1 MTRYAC
7 ARVSFKTQNLAR
19 QIDRFLALGIPKS
32 NIFSDKLSGKDFD
45 RKNHERLLRKLKMR
59 CTRHCKHRAPRKELR
74 HDLKRVDAH
83 HKDRRCGRRGAGYAP
98 LGYPHADGRPDRQVR
113 RRPCVADPLLCR
125 TKGAQKHKE
134 RQREGI
140 ASAKK
145 RGEQSGRP
153 SVLQPDAFSDI
164 VRRYR
169 EKTISFDEALS
180 LANYLLYFIFFV
192 QILPPSGRARPHT
205 RPRSVSLL
213 QHSLFFRLS
222 IDLAIWQKLG
232 DIDT

>member
-1 MTRYAC
+1 MPLWDTR
-7 ARVSFKTQNLAR
+7 TQTEDLTG
-19 QIDRFLALGIPKS
+19 RF
-32 NIFSDKLSGKDFD
+32 
-45 RKNHERLLRKLKMR
+45 
-59 CTRHCKHRAPRKELR
+59 
-74 HDLKRVDAH
+74 
-83 HKDRRCGRRGAGYAP
+83 
-98 LGYPHADGRPDRQVR
+98 
-113 RRPCVADPLLCR
+113 VADPVLQILSYA
-125 TKGAQKHKE
+125 AQKERKNIKE

-145 RGEQSGRP
+145 RGVQSGRP

-180 LANYLLYFIFFV
+180 LANYLLYFIFFG
-192 QILPPSGRARPHT
+192 QILPPSGRARPRV